1 MAATKG
7 ILELTEKIFEE
18 SNVALDESFA
28 ERVRQL
34 GDASC
39 KAGIKAAI
47 TYLTE
52 KSELSDAELQMLA
65 GGSIP
70 EHLKLRAFE
79 DHIEQL
85 KSDGQFE
92 TDETEK
98 SLSHDAFDSGLST
111 AIYYLLKAAKLE
123 KIDLLSV
130 IPSDN

>member
-1 MAATKG
+1 MAATRG
-7 ILELTEKIFEE
+7 ILELAEKIFQE

-39 KAGIKAAI
+39 KAGIQAAI

-52 KSELSDAELQMLA
+52 KSELSDAELQMLS

-70 EHLKLRAFE
+70 EHLKLRAFNN
-79 DHIEQL
+79 HIEQL
-85 KSDGQFE
+85 KSNGQFKP
-92 TDETEK
+92 DETEK

-111 AIYYLLKAAKLE
+111 AIFYLLKAARLGDV
-123 KIDLLSV
+123 DLLSV